1 MTGWNDLFAIL
12 VVVCPLAALLSGVM
26 AGFVSRNWGFGILTG
41 VTTIILPLLIV
52 EVTIQ
57 LLAYAPIY
65 GLIGLLGSTIGWGV
79 AKLYTRDK
87 NLTEAYPLSDTMIFP
102 DRSA

>member
-1 MTGWNDLFAIL
+1 MIL
-12 VVVCPLAALLSGVM
+12 WLVCPLVALLTGVM

-41 VTTIILPLLIV
+41 ATTIVLPLLMF

-57 LLAYAPIY
+57 ILGYALIY
-65 GLIGLLGSTIGWGV
+65 GLIGLLGSVIGWGV
-79 AKLYTRDK
+79 AKLYPQSK
-87 NLTEAYPLSDTMIFP
+87 NLTKDYPLSDTLIFP